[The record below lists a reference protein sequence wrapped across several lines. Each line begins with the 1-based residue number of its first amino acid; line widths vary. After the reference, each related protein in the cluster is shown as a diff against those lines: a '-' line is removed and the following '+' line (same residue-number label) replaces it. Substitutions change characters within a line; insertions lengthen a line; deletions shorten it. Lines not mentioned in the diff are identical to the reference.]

1 MNMNVRQRWLSLV
14 GRVLLSL
21 IFIISGVF
29 KLLDPAGT
37 IAYIETSHL
46 PLPQVAYVVALFVE
60 LGLGTALLVGFH
72 AQLAAAGIAIFT
84 FITALMFHSNMAD
97 PLQVAMFLK
106 NTTIIGGLLVVIA
119 FGPGGYSVDR
129 VRRAG
134 AME

>member
-1 MNMNVRQRWLSLV
+1 MSMNVRQRWVSLV
-14 GRVLLSL
+14 GRILLSL
-21 IFIISGVF
+21 IFIISGIS

-37 IAYIETSHL
+37 IAYIESAHL

-60 LGLGTALLVGFH
+60 LGLGIALLVGFH

-97 PLQVAMFLK
+97 PVQVVMFLK

-119 FGPGGYSVDR
+119 FGPGGYSVDGG
-129 VRRAG
+129 RRLSAL
-134 AME
+134 E